1 MAGPYAKR
9 EVFYATSLQKMK
21 NPKTYQ
27 DTLKITCVAQKNCLP
42 ALSPSRPMDLD
53 FSGQK
58 NETRGAAERWR
69 SELGPIRAVVRYTR
83 AGVWDIG
90 QRAPQEV
97 PPPQRRRLSS
107 SLRPPA
113 RE

>member
-1 MAGPYAKR
+1 MSNL
-9 EVFYATSLQKMK
+9 E
-21 NPKTYQ
+21 
-27 DTLKITCVAQKNCLP
+27 ITVIP
-42 ALSPSRPMDLD
+42 LSPSRPMDLD

-83 AGVWDIG
+83 AGVWGIG